1 MWGGGR
7 GALLGGWRMGEMPRA
22 SRVGGFRQA
31 PSLLAWPLNVVPGP
45 LPPSLLARRD
55 ARTFN

>member
-1 MWGGGR
+1 
-7 GALLGGWRMGEMPRA
+7 MGEMPRA